1 MHPPPRFEIITAVRK
16 SVGAGKV
23 NGKRVEENRR
33 LLYPAEHGTAVSG
46 GAVAAP
52 HVPVPLA
59 RGKPSDFIPEMLE
72 QKNSIKKS

>member
-1 MHPPPRFEIITAVRK
+1 M
-16 SVGAGKV
+16 GAGKV
-23 NGKRVEENRR
+23 NRKSVEEDKR
-33 LLYPAEHGTAVSG
+33 LLCPAEHGTAVSG

-52 HVPVPLA
+52 QVPVPLA